1 MATGD
6 IKSMRV
12 LLLLWSGSP
21 LHAEFLTKYDFKMM
35 VAAHGP
41 QVFSQSSGKSLGV
54 SYGTILRPM

>member
-12 LLLLWSGSP
+12 LLLLWSG
-21 LHAEFLTKYDFKMM
+21 LLLQAEFLTKCDFKMM
-35 VAAHGP
+35 VAPHSA
-41 QVFSQSSGKSLGV
+41 QVLSQFRGKSLGV